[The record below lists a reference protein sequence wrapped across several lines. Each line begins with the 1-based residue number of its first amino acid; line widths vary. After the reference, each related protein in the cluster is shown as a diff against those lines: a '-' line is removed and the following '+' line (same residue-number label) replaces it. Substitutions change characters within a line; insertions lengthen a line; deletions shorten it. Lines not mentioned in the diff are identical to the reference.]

1 MKSHVIIS
9 IKGRMS
15 RPGGLVAEE
24 TLVEVD
30 PLKDGPVHLH
40 DVG

>member
-1 MKSHVIIS
+1 MKSRVIVS

-15 RPGGLVAEE
+15 RPGGLLAVE

-30 PLKDGPVHLH
+30 PLKDGPARLH